1 VSAPI
6 DSGPDVLGIHAH
18 LLASIPGVL
27 VLLDARGTVRFAS
40 GQVEHLA
47 ALQTQLVEKLKAET
61 WVKPKVDLL
70 PAGSLPVAEGKAK
83 RVIDKRSL

>member
-1 VSAPI
+1 VGRNYVI
-6 DSGPDVLGIHAH
+6 IIEGLDDLTIKVE
-18 LLASIPGVL
+18 LAATGF
-27 VLLDARGTVRFAS
+27 DGK
-40 GQVEHLA
+40 VEHVA
-47 ALQTQLVEKLKAET
+47 ALQHQLVERLKAET

>member
-1 VSAPI
+1 MSLRATH
-6 DSGPDVLGIHAH
+6 DGL
-18 LLASIPGVL
+18 
-27 VLLDARGTVRFAS
+27 
-40 GQVEHLA
+40 EHLA
-47 ALQTQLVEKLKAET
+47 ALQNQLVEKIKAET

>member
-27 VLLDARGTVRFAS
+27 VLLDARGIVRFAS

-47 ALQTQLVEKLKAET
+47 GQPVDELVGS
-61 WVKPKVDLL
+61 DLSSHL
-70 PAGSLPVAEGKAK
+70 EPRTG
-83 RVIDKRSL
+83 RF